1 MESGDRPRG
10 VRQTLREAV
19 AVQSKRRTR
28 TVSRRNGYCRHA
40 THVCR
45 ARVVKLLDG
54 GAKRR
59 DKRLPGDVADAVAA
73 YAAKATWPAGFVVY
87 QRGSPADGMFIVLR
101 GRIVLRSRVKA
112 GRAFVPA
119 LAREGET
126 FGWEGLGANAKYAT
140 DARADE
146 ESDTLHLSSA
156 RFREFVREQPHH
168 ALTLVGQMVD
178 ERTALLEKLRELATL
193 SVEQRLISSLVRLAQ
208 ARMFT
213 TDDGRIALGTAQYK
227 LLCELVGATRE
238 SVSLV
243 LTRLVA
249 EGLAERNGTTIYVAP
264 LHVLADRLE
273 SHRLDGEMPL
283 LVTSE
288 VPLEAR

>member
-1 MESGDRPRG
+1 M
-10 VRQTLREAV
+10 
-19 AVQSKRRTR
+19 
-28 TVSRRNGYCRHA
+28 
-40 THVCR
+40 
-45 ARVVKLLDG
+45 KLLD
-54 GAKRR
+54 AEVTRR
-59 DKRLPGDVADAVAA
+59 DKRLPGDVADAVAM

-87 QRGSPADGMFIVLR
+87 QRGASADGMFIVLR

-156 RFREFVREQPHH
+156 RFREFVRERPQQ
-168 ALTLVGQMVD
+168 ALALIGQMVE

-193 SVEQRLISSLVRLAQ
+193 SVEQRLIASLVRLSH

-213 TDDGRIALGTAQYK
+213 TDDGRIAIGASQYK

-249 EGLAERNGTTIYVAP
+249 EGLAERSGTTIYVAP
-264 LHVLADRLE
+264 ISALSERLE
-273 SHRLDGEMPL
+273 SHRADGEMPL
-283 LVTSE
+283 TLANEMS
-288 VPLEAR
+288 LDARG

>member
-1 MESGDRPRG
+1 MQTPCVRLLLASVMRLLDVG
-10 VRQTLREAV
+10 VRQ
-19 AVQSKRRTR
+19 
-28 TVSRRNGYCRHA
+28 
-40 THVCR
+40 
-45 ARVVKLLDG
+45 
-54 GAKRR
+54 R
-59 DKRLPGDVADAVAA
+59 DKRLPGDVADAVAT

-87 QRGSPADGMFIVLR
+87 QRGAYADGMFIVLR

-126 FGWEGLGANAKYAT
+126 FGWEGLGSNARYAT

-146 ESDTLHLSSA
+146 ESETLHLSGS
-156 RFREFVREQPHH
+156 RFREFLREQPQH
-168 ALTLVGQMVD
+168 ALALIGQMVD

-193 SVEQRLISSLVRLAQ
+193 SVEQRLISSLIRLAR

-213 TDDGRIALGTAQYK
+213 TDDGRIALGAAQYK

-249 EGLAERNGTTIYVAP
+249 EGLAERSGTTIYVAP
-264 LHVLADRLE
+264 IAALTERLE
-273 SHRLDGEMPL
+273 SNQLDGEMPL
-283 LVTSE
+283 VLTSE
-288 VPLEAR
+288 IALDARE

>member
-1 MESGDRPRG
+1 MLSKASAEHTPCPDGMDIADITFVSVSEKMEVLDA
-10 VRQTLREAV
+10 AV
-19 AVQSKRRTR
+19 
-28 TVSRRNGYCRHA
+28 
-40 THVCR
+40 
-45 ARVVKLLDG
+45 
-54 GAKRR
+54 KRR
-59 DKRLPGDVADAVAA
+59 DKRLPGDAADAVAA

-87 QRGSPADGMFIVLR
+87 QRGAPADGMFIVLR

-146 ESDTLHLSSA
+146 ESETLYLSSA
-156 RFREFVREQPHH
+156 RFREFVREQPQQ
-168 ALTLVGQMVD
+168 ALALIGQMVD

-193 SVEQRLISSLVRLAQ
+193 SVEQRLISSLVRLSQ
-208 ARMFT
+208 AGMFT
-213 TDDGRIALGTAQYK
+213 TDDGRIALGAAQYK

-264 LHVLADRLE
+264 VSALSDRLE
-273 SHRLDGEMPL
+273 SNRTDGEMPL
-283 LVTSE
+283 VIAHEMSLD
-288 VPLEAR
+288 ARE

>member
-1 MESGDRPRG
+1 M
-10 VRQTLREAV
+10 
-19 AVQSKRRTR
+19 
-28 TVSRRNGYCRHA
+28 
-40 THVCR
+40 
-45 ARVVKLLDG
+45 RVVKLLDAG
-54 GAKRR
+54 VKRR

-87 QRGSPADGMFIVLR
+87 QRGAPADGMFIVLR
-101 GRIVLRSRVKA
+101 GRVVLRSRVKA

-119 LAREGET
+119 FAREGET
-126 FGWEGLGANAKYAT
+126 FGWEGLGVNAKYAT

-156 RFREFVREQPHH
+156 RFREFVREQPQH
-168 ALTLVGQMVD
+168 ALSLVGQMVD

-193 SVEQRLISSLVRLAQ
+193 SVEQRLIASLVRLSQ

-213 TDDGRIALGTAQYK
+213 TEDGRIALGAAQYK

-249 EGLAERNGTTIYVAP
+249 EGLAERSGSTIYVAP
-264 LHVLADRLE
+264 VSTLAERLD
-273 SHRLDGEMPL
+273 HQRADGEMPL
-283 LVTSE
+283 VLMSE
-288 VPLEAR
+288 MSADARD

>member
-1 MESGDRPRG
+1 MK
-10 VRQTLREAV
+10 EAV
-19 AVQSKRRTR
+19 AVQSKRRTHD
-28 TVSRRNGYCRHA
+28 VSRRNGYCSYA
-40 THVCR
+40 TLVCCE
-45 ARVVKLLDG
+45 VGKLLDAG
-54 GAKRR
+54 IKRR
-59 DKRLPGDVADAVAA
+59 EKRLPSDVADVVAA

-87 QRGSPADGMFIVLR
+87 QRGASADGMFIVVR

-126 FGWEGLGANAKYAT
+126 FGWEGLAPHARYAT

-146 ESDTLHLSSA
+146 ESETLHLSSA
-156 RFREFVREQPHH
+156 RFREFVREQPQH
-168 ALTLVGQMVD
+168 ALSLIGQMVD
-178 ERTALLEKLRELATL
+178 ERSVLLEKLRELATL

-208 ARMFT
+208 ANLFT
-213 TDDGRIALGTAQYK
+213 TADGRIALGAAQYK

-249 EGLAERNGTTIYVAP
+249 EGLAERSGTTIYVSSIGA
-264 LHVLADRLE
+264 LTERLE
-273 SHRLDGEMPL
+273 SNRSDGEMPL
-283 LVTSE
+283 VVTSE
-288 VPLEAR
+288 FSVEARG

>member
-1 MESGDRPRG
+1 M
-10 VRQTLREAV
+10 
-19 AVQSKRRTR
+19 
-28 TVSRRNGYCRHA
+28 
-40 THVCR
+40 
-45 ARVVKLLDG
+45 KLLDAG
-54 GAKRR
+54 LRR
-59 DKRLPGDVADAVAA
+59 REKRLSVDVADAVAT

-87 QRGSPADGMFIVLR
+87 QRGAVADGMFIVLR
-101 GRIVLRSRVKA
+101 GRVVLRSRVKA

-126 FGWEGLGANAKYAT
+126 FGWEGLAANARYAT

-146 ESDTLHLSSA
+146 ETDTLHLSGS
-156 RFREFVREQPHH
+156 RFREFVREQPQQ
-168 ALTLVGQMVD
+168 ALVLIGQMVE

-193 SVEQRLISSLVRLAQ
+193 SVEQRLISSLIQLAR

-213 TDDGRIALGTAQYK
+213 TADGRIALGAAQYK

-249 EGLAERNGTTIYVAP
+249 EGLAERSGTTIYVSPVSA
-264 LHVLADRLE
+264 LAERLE
-273 SHRLDGEMPL
+273 SARLDGE
-283 LVTSE
+283 
-288 VPLEAR
+288 VPLTESGAFSIEARD

>member
-1 MESGDRPRG
+1 VFDTE
-10 VRQTLREAV
+10 LR
-19 AVQSKRRTR
+19 
-28 TVSRRNGYCRHA
+28 
-40 THVCR
+40 
-45 ARVVKLLDG
+45 
-54 GAKRR
+54 RR
-59 DKRLPGDVADAVAA
+59 DKRLPGDVADAIAA

-87 QRGSPADGMFIVLR
+87 QRGAVADGMFIVLR

-126 FGWEGLGANAKYAT
+126 LGWEGLAPNARYAT
-140 DARADE
+140 DARADD

-168 ALTLVGQMVD
+168 ALVLVSQMVE

-193 SVEQRLISSLVRLAQ
+193 SVEQRLISSLVQLAR

-213 TDDGRIALGTAQYK
+213 TDDGRIALGGAQYK

-249 EGLAERNGTTIYVAP
+249 EGLAERSGTTIYVAP
-264 LHVLADRLE
+264 VSALAERLE
-273 SHRLDGEMPL
+273 STRLDGEVALTITGEMP
-283 LVTSE
+283 VA
-288 VPLEAR
+288 ARD

>member
-1 MESGDRPRG
+1 MRLLE
-10 VRQTLREAV
+10 TELR
-19 AVQSKRRTR
+19 
-28 TVSRRNGYCRHA
+28 
-40 THVCR
+40 
-45 ARVVKLLDG
+45 
-54 GAKRR
+54 RR

-87 QRGSPADGMFIVLR
+87 QRGAAADGMFIVLR

-126 FGWEGLGANAKYAT
+126 FGWEGLGVNARYAT
-140 DARADE
+140 DARADD

-156 RFREFVREQPHH
+156 RFREFVREQPQQ
-168 ALTLVGQMVD
+168 ALMLVGQMVE

-193 SVEQRLISSLVRLAQ
+193 SVEQRLISSLVQLAR

-213 TDDGRIALGTAQYK
+213 TDDGRIALGGSQYK

-243 LTRLVA
+243 LSRLVA
-249 EGLAERNGTTIYVAP
+249 EGLAERSGTTIYVAP
-264 LHVLADRLE
+264 VSALVDRLE
-273 SHRLDGEMPL
+273 TVRLDGEVSLTITGEIP
-283 LVTSE
+283 VD
-288 VPLEAR
+288 ARE

>member
-1 MESGDRPRG
+1 M
-10 VRQTLREAV
+10 
-19 AVQSKRRTR
+19 
-28 TVSRRNGYCRHA
+28 
-40 THVCR
+40 
-45 ARVVKLLDG
+45 KLLD
-54 GAKRR
+54 ADVKRP
-59 DKRLPGDVADAVAA
+59 DKRLPADVTDAVAA
-73 YAAKATWPAGFVVY
+73 YAARATWPAGFVVY
-87 QRGSPADGMFIVLR
+87 QRGAYADGMFVVLR

-126 FGWEGLGANAKYAT
+126 FGWEGLAVNARYAT

-156 RFREFVREQPHH
+156 RFREFVREQPQH
-168 ALTLVGQMVD
+168 ALALIGQMVD

-193 SVEQRLISSLVRLAQ
+193 SVEQRLLSSLVQLAR
-208 ARMFT
+208 ARVFT
-213 TDDGRIALGTAQYK
+213 TDDGRIALGSTQYK

-249 EGLAERNGTTIYVAP
+249 EGLAERSGTTIYVASVNA
-264 LHVLADRLE
+264 LTERLE
-273 SHRLDGEMPL
+273 NSRLDGE
-283 LVTSE
+283 
-288 VPLEAR
+288 VPLTVTGEIQVAARA

>member
-1 MESGDRPRG
+1 M
-10 VRQTLREAV
+10 
-19 AVQSKRRTR
+19 
-28 TVSRRNGYCRHA
+28 
-40 THVCR
+40 
-45 ARVVKLLDG
+45 KLLD
-54 GAKRR
+54 AALRR
-59 DKRLPGDVADAVAA
+59 HDKRLSGDVADAVAA

-87 QRGSPADGMFIVLR
+87 QRGAVADGMFIVLR

-126 FGWEGLGANAKYAT
+126 FGWEGLAANARYAT

-146 ESDTLHLSSA
+146 ETDTLHLSGA
-156 RFREFVREQPHH
+156 RFREFVREQPQQ
-168 ALTLVGQMVD
+168 ALVLIGQMVE

-193 SVEQRLISSLVRLAQ
+193 SVEQRLLSSLVQLAR

-213 TDDGRIALGTAQYK
+213 TDDGRIALGGAQYK

-249 EGLAERNGTTIYVAP
+249 EGLAERSGTTIYVSPVSA
-264 LHVLADRLE
+264 LAERLE
-273 SHRLDGEMPL
+273 SARLDGEIPL
-283 LVTSE
+283 AITGAFSADVRE
-288 VPLEAR
+288 

>member
-1 MESGDRPRG
+1 
-10 VRQTLREAV
+10 
-19 AVQSKRRTR
+19 
-28 TVSRRNGYCRHA
+28 
-40 THVCR
+40 
-45 ARVVKLLDG
+45 
-54 GAKRR
+54 
-59 DKRLPGDVADAVAA
+59 
-73 YAAKATWPAGFVVY
+73 VVY
-87 QRGSPADGMFIVLR
+87 QRGALADGLFIVRR

-119 LAREGET
+119 LARAGET
-126 FGWEGLGANAKYAT
+126 FGWEGLAVNTRYAT

-168 ALTLVGQMVD
+168 ALAVIGQMVD

-193 SVEQRLISSLVRLAQ
+193 SVEQRLISSLVYLAK
-208 ARMFT
+208 ARIFT
-213 TDDGRIALGTAQYK
+213 TDDGRIALGSAQYK

-264 LHVLADRLE
+264 VGALVERLDN
-273 SHRLDGEMPL
+273 SRLDGEVSLTISGEMP
-283 LVTSE
+283 VD
-288 VPLEAR
+288 ARS

>member
-1 MESGDRPRG
+1 MR
-10 VRQTLREAV
+10 LLEAEI
-19 AVQSKRRTR
+19 R
-28 TVSRRNGYCRHA
+28 
-40 THVCR
+40 
-45 ARVVKLLDG
+45 
-54 GAKRR
+54 RR

-87 QRGSPADGMFIVLR
+87 QRGAAADGMFIVLR

-126 FGWEGLGANAKYAT
+126 FGWEGLGINARYAT
-140 DARADE
+140 DARADD

-156 RFREFVREQPHH
+156 RFREFVREQPQQ
-168 ALTLVGQMVD
+168 ALVLVGQMVE

-193 SVEQRLISSLVRLAQ
+193 SVEQRLISSLVQLAR

-213 TDDGRIALGTAQYK
+213 TDDGRIALGGSQYK

-243 LTRLVA
+243 LSRLVA
-249 EGLAERNGTTIYVAP
+249 EGLAERSGTTIYVAP
-264 LHVLADRLE
+264 VSALADRLE
-273 SHRLDGEMPL
+273 TTRLDGEVSL
-283 LVTSE
+283 TVTGE
-288 VPLEAR
+288 MAADARE

>member
-1 MESGDRPRG
+1 MWG
-10 VRQTLREAV
+10 VSCCSKQAPNTQHVQPERCLQISQFVCCLREA
-19 AVQSKRRTR
+19 
-28 TVSRRNGYCRHA
+28 
-40 THVCR
+40 
-45 ARVVKLLDG
+45 KLLDAG
-54 GAKRR
+54 VKRR

-87 QRGSPADGMFIVLR
+87 QRGAAADGMFIVLR

-156 RFREFVREQPHH
+156 RFREFVRERPNQ
-168 ALTLVGQMVD
+168 ALALIGQMVD

-193 SVEQRLISSLVRLAQ
+193 SVEQRLISSLLRLSQ
-208 ARMFT
+208 AKMFT
-213 TDDGRIALGTAQYK
+213 TDDGRIALGASQYK

-243 LTRLVA
+243 LSRLVA
-249 EGLAERNGTTIYVAP
+249 EGLAERSGTTIYVAP
-264 LHVLADRLE
+264 VGALSERLE
-273 SHRLDGEMPL
+273 SSRSDGEMS
-283 LVTSE
+283 LVITSE
-288 VPLEAR
+288 MAVEVRE

>member
-1 MESGDRPRG
+1 LLDAG
-10 VRQTLREAV
+10 VRRQ
-19 AVQSKRRTR
+19 
-28 TVSRRNGYCRHA
+28 
-40 THVCR
+40 
-45 ARVVKLLDG
+45 
-54 GAKRR
+54 

-73 YAAKATWPAGFVVY
+73 YAAKASWPAGFVVY
-87 QRGSPADGMFIVLR
+87 QRGASADGMFVVVR

-126 FGWEGLGANAKYAT
+126 FGWEGLAAHAKYAT

-146 ESDTLHLSSA
+146 ESETLHLSSA
-156 RFREFVREQPHH
+156 RFREFVRERPQQ
-168 ALTLVGQMVD
+168 ALVLVGQMVE

-193 SVEQRLISSLVRLAQ
+193 SVEQRLISSLVQLAR

-213 TDDGRIALGTAQYK
+213 TQDGRIALGPTEYK

-249 EGLAERNGTTIYVAP
+249 EGLAERSGTTIYVAS
-264 LHVLADRLE
+264 LSALCERLE
-273 SHRLDGEMPL
+273 ISRLDGEVPFAVTGEMP
-283 LVTSE
+283 VE
-288 VPLEAR
+288 MRG

>member
-1 MESGDRPRG
+1 MKLVDVGVRRREKRLSGD
-10 VRQTLREAV
+10 VT
-19 AVQSKRRTR
+19 
-28 TVSRRNGYCRHA
+28 
-40 THVCR
+40 
-45 ARVVKLLDG
+45 
-54 GAKRR
+54 
-59 DKRLPGDVADAVAA
+59 DAVAA

-87 QRGSPADGMFIVLR
+87 QRGSFADGMFIVLR

-126 FGWEGLGANAKYAT
+126 FGWEGLGVSARYAT

-146 ESDTLHLSSA
+146 EADTLHLSSA
-156 RFREFVREQPHH
+156 RFREFVREQPQH
-168 ALTLVGQMVD
+168 ALVLIGQMVE

-193 SVEQRLISSLVRLAQ
+193 SVEQRLISSLVQLSR

-213 TDDGRIALGTAQYK
+213 TNDGRIALGAAQYK

-249 EGLAERNGTTIYVAP
+249 EGLAERNGATIYVAP
-264 LHVLADRLE
+264 VSALAERLD
-273 SHRLDGEMPL
+273 SSRLDGEVAL
-283 LVTSE
+283 TVTGE
-288 VPLEAR
+288 IPIEARD

>member
-1 MESGDRPRG
+1 MR
-10 VRQTLREAV
+10 
-19 AVQSKRRTR
+19 
-28 TVSRRNGYCRHA
+28 
-40 THVCR
+40 
-45 ARVVKLLDG
+45 LLETEIR
-54 GAKRR
+54 RR

-87 QRGSPADGMFIVLR
+87 QRGAAADGMFIVLR

-126 FGWEGLGANAKYAT
+126 FGWEGLGVNARYAT
-140 DARADE
+140 DARADD

-156 RFREFVREQPHH
+156 RFREFVREQPQQ
-168 ALTLVGQMVD
+168 ALVLVGQMVE

-193 SVEQRLISSLVRLAQ
+193 SVEQRLISSLVQLAR

-213 TDDGRIALGTAQYK
+213 TDDGRIALGGSQYK

-243 LTRLVA
+243 LSRLVA
-249 EGLAERNGTTIYVAP
+249 EGLAERSGTTIYVAP
-264 LHVLADRLE
+264 VSALADRLE
-273 SHRLDGEMPL
+273 TARLDGEVSL
-283 LVTSE
+283 TVTGE
-288 VPLEAR
+288 MAADARE

>member
-1 MESGDRPRG
+1 LLFKASAEYAPCPDGTDIADTIKSSAA
-10 VRQTLREAV
+10 REL
-19 AVQSKRRTR
+19 T
-28 TVSRRNGYCRHA
+28 
-40 THVCR
+40 
-45 ARVVKLLDG
+45 KLLEV
-54 GAKRR
+54 ASKQR

-87 QRGSPADGMFIVLR
+87 QRGACADGMFIVLR
-101 GRIVLRSRVKA
+101 GRVVLRSRVKA

-126 FGWEGLGANAKYAT
+126 FGWEGLAPNAKYAT

-146 ESDTLHLSSA
+146 ESETLHLSSA
-156 RFREFVREQPHH
+156 RFREFLREQPQQ
-168 ALTLVGQMVD
+168 ALALVGQMVS

-193 SVEQRLISSLVRLAQ
+193 SVEQRLISSLVRLAR

-213 TDDGRIALGTAQYK
+213 TDDGRIALGPAQYK

-243 LTRLVA
+243 LSRLVA
-249 EGLAERNGTTIYVAP
+249 EGLAERSGTTVFVAP
-264 LHVLADRLE
+264 AGALAERLD
-273 SHRLDGEMPL
+273 SHRVDGEMPL
-283 LVTSE
+283 ALASDIAFD
-288 VPLEAR
+288 ARD